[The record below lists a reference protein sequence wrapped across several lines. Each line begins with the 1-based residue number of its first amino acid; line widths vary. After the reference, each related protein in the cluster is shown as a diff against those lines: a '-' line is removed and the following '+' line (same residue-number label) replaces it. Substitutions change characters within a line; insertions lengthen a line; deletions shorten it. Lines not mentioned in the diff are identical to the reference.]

1 MTLLYLGL
9 ALLGVGVALAWMNG
23 LPGGALAAAL
33 LPPLC
38 ALLLE
43 WGVVRIEA
51 RVRFL
56 PNQRNL
62 RIIPECFR
70 SADC

>member
-1 MTLLYLGL
+1 VTLLYLGL

-51 RVRFL
+51 ARPF
-56 PNQRNL
+56 
-62 RIIPECFR
+62 
-70 SADC
+70 SA